1 MVTWIAWILVVVLW
15 YVYDLTPVGRFMIFT
30 GGNRDAARLS
40 GISVTRVRTG
50 AFLVS
55 GLLAAGI
62 GILFA
67 GYFGSVDPSVGGQ
80 YMLQPFAAA
89 YLGATAITVGRF
101 NAWGTVVALYL
112 LTTGIT
118 ALQLL
123 GAQSWVT
130 NLFYG
135 LALMLSVAAAKIA
148 GKRRGR
154 VAS

>member
-1 MVTWIAWILVVVLW
+1 M
-15 YVYDLTPVGRFMIFT
+15 
-30 GGNRDAARLS
+30 
-40 GISVTRVRTG
+40 
-50 AFLVS
+50 
-55 GLLAAGI
+55 
-62 GILFA
+62 
-67 GYFGSVDPSVGGQ
+67 
-80 YMLQPFAAA
+80 
-89 YLGATAITVGRF
+89 
-101 NAWGTVVALYL
+101 VALYL